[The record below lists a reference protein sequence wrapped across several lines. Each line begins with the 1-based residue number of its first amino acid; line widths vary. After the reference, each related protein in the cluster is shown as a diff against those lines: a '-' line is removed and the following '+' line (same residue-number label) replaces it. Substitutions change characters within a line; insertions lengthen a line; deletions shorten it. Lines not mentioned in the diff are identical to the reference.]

1 MPRKP
6 KDAPIVCDYFTWYL
20 RRKPSGVYY
29 ADGRIN
35 SKYNLG
41 KPSLGTKDREEA
53 LRRLKKLDH
62 AKAVEV
68 GLVQVSNR
76 SEEDDVEIDLGWQ
89 LYMDRCEQPE
99 ILEGVSEGT
108 RKRYR
113 AVRDKHARFCPEK
126 GYTRWSEMTKKTT
139 KEYGAWLAKKEYADR
154 TIVLELN
161 VICSIVKW
169 LVEEEH
175 LPPSCR
181 FLLKLSKP
189 DGSTTFC
196 YTKKQVTRMIAFCY
210 ALPSLVWLGQV
221 ITALATSGL
230 RINELAK
237 LRWTDIDFAANTIRL
252 TDERAR
258 PRRKQTGHERRIK
271 GKRGRALPMHP
282 AFREVLAA
290 LPHHRDGLVFR
301 GQKGGRLSDRQVLQA
316 LQRRVIEPLKDEFPT
331 PEGEIGFAS
340 GTVHGLRHFFC
351 SEAYRNGAT
360 DAELLEWL
368 GHRNSVIMNL
378 YRHLRPEDSQRRME
392 QINFLDSDGEEE
404 PDSDVA

>member
-6 KDAPIVCDYFTWYL
+6 KDAPIVCEHFTWYL
-20 RRKPSGVYY
+20 RRKPSGVYFG
-29 ADGRIN
+29 DGRIN
-35 SKYNLG
+35 SQYDLG

-53 LRRLKKLDH
+53 LRRLRKLDLQ
-62 AKAVEV
+62 KAIEV
-68 GLVQVSNR
+68 GLVEIVDQSVP
-76 SEEDDVEIDLGWQ
+76 DDVELDRGWQ
-89 LYMDRCEQPE
+89 VYMDRCEQPE

-113 AVRDKHARFCPEK
+113 AVRDKHTTFCEEK
-126 GYTRWSEMTKKTT
+126 GYKTWSTMTKTTT
-139 KEYGAWLAKKEYADR
+139 KEYGVWLAKKEYADR

-189 DGSTTFC
+189 DGTTTFC
-196 YTKKQVTRMIAFCY
+196 YTKQQVTRMIAFCY
-210 ALPSLVWLGQV
+210 ESPSLVWLGQV

-237 LRWTDIDFAANTIRL
+237 LRWTDVDFPSNTIRL

-258 PRRKQTGHERRIK
+258 PRRKQTGQERRIK

-290 LPHHRDGLVFR
+290 LPRHRDGLVFR
-301 GQKGGRLSDRQVLQA
+301 GQKGGRLSDRRVLEA
-316 LQRRVIEPLKDEFPT
+316 LQGRVIEPLKNEFPT
-331 PEGEIGFAS
+331 PEGEIGFAG
-340 GTVHGLRHFFC
+340 GTIHGLRHFFC
-351 SEAYRNGAT
+351 SEAYRNGAK

-368 GHRNSVIMNL
+368 GHRDSEIMKL
-378 YRHLRPEDSQRRME
+378 YRHLRREDSHRRME
-392 QINFLDSDGEEE
+392 QINFLGSDDEGDR
-404 PDSDVA
+404 DSDVA

>member
-6 KDAPIVCDYFTWYL
+6 NDAPIACEHFTWYL
-20 RRKPSGVYY
+20 RQKPSGVFF

-35 SKYNLG
+35 RQYNLG
-41 KPSLGTKDREEA
+41 KPSLGTKNREEA
-53 LRRLKKLDH
+53 LRRLRNLDLQM
-62 AKAVEV
+62 AIKF
-68 GLVQVSNR
+68 GLVKVDRQYVV
-76 SEEDDVEIDLGWQ
+76 EDVDIDRGWQ

-108 RKRYR
+108 RNRYR
-113 AVRDKHARFCPEK
+113 AVRNKHTKFCDEK
-126 GYTRWSEMTKKTT
+126 GYKTWSTMTKKTT
-139 KEYGAWLAKKEYADR
+139 QEYGAWLAKKEYADR

-161 VICSIVKW
+161 LICSVVKW
-169 LVEEEH
+169 RVEEQH
-175 LPPSCR
+175 LPPTCR

-189 DGSTTFC
+189 DGSSTFC
-196 YTKKQVTRMIAFCY
+196 YTKKQVTRMVAFCHDS
-210 ALPSLVWLGQV
+210 PTLVWLGQV

-237 LRWTDIDFAANTIRL
+237 LRWTDIDFPSNTIHI

-258 PRRKQTGHERRIK
+258 PRRKQTGEERRIK

-282 AFREVLAA
+282 AFRAVLSA
-290 LPHHRDGLVFR
+290 LPRHVDGRVFR
-301 GQKGGRLSDRQVLQA
+301 GQKGGRLRDRRVLEA
-316 LQRRVIEPLKDEFPT
+316 LQERVIEPLEKEFPT

-340 GTVHGLRHFFC
+340 GTVHGFRHYFC

-368 GHRNSVIMNL
+368 GHADSRVTKL
-378 YRHLRPEDSQRRME
+378 YRHLRREDSHRRME
-392 QINFLDSDGEEE
+392 QINFLGGDDEEDR
-404 PDSDVA
+404 DSDVA